1 MFCVTGDFTHF
12 YLFSSFIQ
20 LRGSPIFGGAFSI
33 FFSVHDCV
41 TGCDRIWF
49 LLCLVLNRKLYLGI
63 VIFFLLFGGVD
74 VCFVLLFEIWELC
87 EGIVRVIGFN

>member
-63 VIFFLLFGGVD
+63 VIFFFCYLGVLMCVLCFYLRFGNCVK
-74 VCFVLLFEIWELC
+74 E
-87 EGIVRVIGFN
+87 